1 MKYALIDI
9 GSNSIRLNVY
19 NKDNIQ
25 KEVFSKKYMAGLA
38 GFVEDGKLSDKG
50 IKKLIKVLSA
60 QKMLLDYLPIDEIYA
75 FASASLRNV
84 DNGKD
89 IVKKIKKELNLNID
103 LISAEEEA
111 LYGVEGMKM
120 AYDFDNFYTID
131 IGGGS
136 TEICYLKN
144 KDIKDKYFLK
154 AGSLSLFRDYV
165 ENTIP
170 SVREY
175 DEMINAIDK
184 VIANDL
190 DIYKDAKLVASGG
203 TARALGNI
211 FEELDNDSDKEYTL
225 DDVKNYIYEMIDKNK
240 KTIRTTVMVVP
251 ERLHS
256 IVPGAILLYRILKF
270 LNIDKVYVSKLGVRE
285 GYLKDKIIKEWNYG
299 KVHAKSR
306 VELAKI

>member
-50 IKKLIKVLSA
+50 IKKLMKVLSA
-60 QKMLLDYLPIDEIYA
+60 QKMLLDYLPIDEIYV

-89 IVKKIKKELNLNID
+89 IVKKVKKELDLNID
-103 LISAEEEA
+103 LISEDEEA
-111 LYGVEGMKM
+111 FYGVEGMKM
-120 AYDFDNFYTID
+120 SYNFDDYYTVD

-136 TEICYLKN
+136 TELCYIKN
-144 KDIKDKYFLK
+144 KEIKDKAYLK
-154 AGSLSLFRDYV
+154 AGSLSMFRDYV

-175 DEMINAIDK
+175 DGMINYVDGLVADNVSIH
-184 VIANDL
+184 
-190 DIYKDAKLVASGG
+190 KDAKFLASGG

-211 FEELDNDSDKEYTL
+211 FEELDNDNDKEYTI
-225 DDVKNYIYEMIDKNK
+225 DDVKNYIYEMIDNNK
-240 KTIRTTVMVVP
+240 RIIRTTVMVVP

-256 IVPGAILLYRILKF
+256 IVPGAIMLYRILKY
-270 LNIDKVYVSKLGVRE
+270 LNIERVYVSKLGVRE
-285 GYLKDKIIKEWNYG
+285 GYLKDKIIKE
-299 KVHAKSR
+299 
-306 VELAKI
+306 

>member
-89 IVKKIKKELNLNID
+89 IVKKVKKELDLNID

-120 AYDFDNFYTID
+120 SYDFDNFYTID

-165 ENTIP
+165 ENTLP

-285 GYLKDKIIKEWNYG
+285 GYLKDKIIKE
-299 KVHAKSR
+299 
-306 VELAKI
+306 

>member
-19 NKDNIQ
+19 SKDNIK

-50 IKKLIKVLSA
+50 TKKLMKVLSA
-60 QKMLLDYLPIDEIYA
+60 QKLLLDYLPIDEIYV

-89 IVKKIKKELNLNID
+89 IVKKVRKELDLDID
-103 LISAEEEA
+103 IISDADEA
-111 LYGVEGMKM
+111 FYGVEGMKM
-120 AYDFDNFYTID
+120 DTDIDEAYTVD

-136 TEICYLKN
+136 TELSYVKDG
-144 KDIKDKYFLK
+144 DIKDKFYLHN
-154 AGSLSLFRDYV
+154 GSLSLFRDYV

-170 SVREY
+170 SIREY
-175 DEMINAIDK
+175 DEMINDVDDMIRDNVK
-184 VIANDL
+184 
-190 DIYKDAKLVASGG
+190 IYKDAKFVASGG

-211 FEELDNDSDKEYTL
+211 FEELKNNDDREYTVE
-225 DDVKNYIYEMIDKNK
+225 DVKDYIYEMMDNNK
-240 KTIRTTVMVVP
+240 KVIRTTVMVVP

-256 IVPGAILLYRILKF
+256 IVPGAIMLYRILKY
-270 LNIDKVYVSKLGVRE
+270 LDIDKVNVSKLGVRE
-285 GYLKDKIIKEWNYG
+285 GYLKYKIMKE
-299 KVHAKSR
+299 
-306 VELAKI
+306 

>member
-38 GFVEDGKLSDKG
+38 GLVEDGKLSDKG
-50 IKKLIKVLSA
+50 IKKLMKVLSA
-60 QKMLLDYLPIDEIYA
+60 QKMLLDYLPIDEIYV

-84 DNGKD
+84 DNGKE
-89 IVKKIKKELNLNID
+89 IVKKVKKELDLNID
-103 LISAEEEA
+103 LISADDEA
-111 LYGVEGMKM
+111 FYGAEGMKM
-120 AYDFDNFYTID
+120 AYDFDDYYTID

-136 TEICYLKN
+136 TELCYLKN
-144 KDIKDKYFLK
+144 KEIKDMAFLK

-184 VIANDL
+184 MRAEIVTT
-190 DIYKDAKLVASGG
+190 YKCTKLVASGG

-211 FEELDNDSDKEYTL
+211 FEELDNDNDKEYTI

-240 KTIRTTVMVVP
+240 KVIRTTVMVVP

-256 IVPGAILLYRILKF
+256 IVPGAIMLYRLLKY
-270 LNIDKVYVSKLGVRE
+270 IGIEKVNVSKLGVRE
-285 GYLKDKIIKEWNYG
+285 GYLKDKIIKE
-299 KVHAKSR
+299 
-306 VELAKI
+306 

>member
-38 GFVEDGKLSDKG
+38 GLVEDGKLSDKG
-50 IKKLIKVLSA
+50 IKKLMKVLSA
-60 QKMLLDYLPIDEIYA
+60 QKMLLDYLPIDEIYV

-89 IVKKIKKELNLNID
+89 IVKKVKKELNLNID
-103 LISAEEEA
+103 LISEDDEA
-111 LYGVEGMKM
+111 FYGAEGMKM
-120 AYDFDNFYTID
+120 AYDFDDYYTID

-136 TEICYLKN
+136 TELCYLKN
-144 KDIKDKYFLK
+144 KEIKDMAFLK

-165 ENTIP
+165 QNTIP

-184 VIANDL
+184 MLAEKVST
-190 DIYKDAKLVASGG
+190 YKCTKLVASGG

-211 FEELDNDSDKEYTL
+211 FEEIDNDE
-225 DDVKNYIYEMIDKNK
+225 KNYIYEMIDRNK
-240 KTIRTTVMVVP
+240 KIIRTTVMVVP

-256 IVPGAILLYRILKF
+256 IVPGAIMLYRLLKY
-270 LNIDKVYVSKLGVRE
+270 LGIEKVNVSKLGVRE
-285 GYLKDKIIKEWNYG
+285 GYLKDKIIKE
-299 KVHAKSR
+299 
-306 VELAKI
+306 

>member
-50 IKKLIKVLSA
+50 IKKLMKVLSA
-60 QKMLLDYLPIDEIYA
+60 QKMLLDYLPIDEVYV

-89 IVKKIKKELNLNID
+89 IVKKVKKELDLNID
-103 LISAEEEA
+103 LISEEEEA
-111 LYGVEGMKM
+111 FYGVEGMKM
-120 AYDFDNFYTID
+120 SYDFDNYYTID

-136 TEICYLKN
+136 TELCYVKD
-144 KDIKDKYFLK
+144 KDIKDKFFLK
-154 AGSLSLFRDYV
+154 CGSLSLFRDYV

-170 SVREY
+170 SVKEY
-175 DEMINAIDK
+175 DKMIDYVDK
-184 VIANDL
+184 EVHSNVS
-190 DIYKDAKLVASGG
+190 IYKGAKFIASGG

-211 FEELDNDSDKEYTL
+211 FDELDNDIDSNKEYSI
-225 DDVKNYIYEMIDKNK
+225 DDIKDYIYEMIDRNK
-240 KTIRTTVMVVP
+240 KIIRTTVMIVP

-256 IVPGAILLYRILKF
+256 LSLIHI
-270 LNIDKVYVSKLGVRE
+270 
-285 GYLKDKIIKEWNYG
+285 
-299 KVHAKSR
+299 
-306 VELAKI
+306 